1 MSKPLYN
8 KILSFIL
15 INLGIFLFLLFMNL
29 IIAGDSWVYSAT
41 YPINP
46 PFHIGGHHPGR
57 HIGELLAIIP
67 GQIIAPLLG
76 NVIHNPFLALK
87 ISLSITNVLLMFLL
101 IYVSTYYVKS
111 DLSSSDRKILTILL
125 FFMLFLL
132 PTAFHPRLAYGWS
145 YIFHQMMLGSLAISL
160 SVWGFFLY
168 YYENNRFPWNMDA
181 QPYWTIGIMLPLMYI
196 ATAGNDTANFITL
209 PLTFLFLCYQLLKM
223 FTPDLFEDKTPIS
236 ILAIIL
242 PIFYIVFVLFATFR
256 NMYRADRTNGIVPAL
271 NPITWINRIRE
282 LLSFW
287 EAWPLVAGAVVGLY
301 YVTKIIKN
309 RCIKKSDF
317 FILITL
323 TATYS
328 SILICAVT
336 GATYLDLSLWFL
348 WLILLHIAYRSYYSS
363 NTFVLAIMPITL
375 LCLGLL
381 SLIPLRRFVYDM
393 RLMQNDDY
401 KLVQLFQEA
410 EKNKKKEIF
419 LKESDIKQPLPVGLG
434 WEHQIS
440 AWMLVNGYT
449 SEYIVLIT
457 PENTNRLHIGP

>member
-1 MSKPLYN
+1 MSKPLLN

-15 INLGIFLFLLFMNL
+15 ISLGFFLFLLFMNL
-29 IIAGDSWVYSAT
+29 TIAGDTWVYSAT

-57 HIGELLAIIP
+57 HISELLAIIP

-76 NVIHNPFLALK
+76 NVITNPFLALK
-87 ISLSITNVLLMFLL
+87 ISLSVTNVLLMFLL
-101 IYVSTYYVKS
+101 IYASTYYVKS

-145 YIFHQMMLGSLAISL
+145 YIFHQMMLGSLALSL
-160 SVWGFFLY
+160 SIWGIFLY

-181 QPYWTIGIMLPLMYI
+181 RPYWAVGIMLPLIYM
-196 ATAGNDTANFITL
+196 ATAGNDTVNFITL
-209 PLTFLFLCYQLLKM
+209 PLTFLFLCYQLFKM
-223 FTPDLFEDKTPIS
+223 FVPDLFEDKTPIS

-242 PIFYIVFVLFATFR
+242 PVIYIAFILFATFR
-256 NMYRADRTNGIVPAL
+256 NMYMADRTNGIVPAL
-271 NPITWINRIRE
+271 NPITWLNRIRE

-287 EAWPLVAGAVVGLY
+287 EAWPLIAGIAVGLY
-301 YVTKIIKN
+301 YVTKIIKS
-309 RCIKKSDF
+309 RCIRKSDI

-323 TATYS
+323 IAAYS

-348 WLILLHIAYRSYYSS
+348 WLILLRTAYHAYYSG
-363 NTFVLAIMPITL
+363 NKFVLTAMPITF

-419 LKESDIKQPLPVGLG
+419 LKESDIKQPLPVGWG
-434 WEHQIS
+434 WERQIS
-440 AWMLVNGYT
+440 TWMYVNGYT
-449 SEYIVLIT
+449 SEYILLIT